1 MNIMKINRTFTFI
14 AAALLGFASCQEYD
28 QQVNY
33 PAPQPKSEIA
43 KKLVEN
49 TKYVYSIYTDN
60 SYKIHDAVE
69 VTELAYLN
77 NEGRSLRTFWYK
89 IDLTNPNIALECITP
104 LNKEAVGEGAGGSE
118 VLSKM
123 LSHVDREGH
132 KVLGGTNSDFG
143 GGAGPQGAYWMGGK
157 CIKSKFG
164 FLENR
169 PRCFV
174 SISKDKK
181 VHMGT
186 EEEYADY
193 VAANEANISELFC
206 GSPRLIKDGKIE
218 IAVPNDLDSES
229 HPRTA
234 IGIMPDKTTVYIL
247 VVDGR
252 RYTYSNGMYLQVLAD
267 CFQALGCEQA
277 LNLDGGGSSTFIVAK
292 EGTLG
297 DPARFEVKNWPNDG
311 GGIERELWNGLAIIQ
326 K

>member
-1 MNIMKINRTFTFI
+1 MKAMKINRIFTFL
-14 AAALLGFASCQEYD
+14 AAALLCFAACQEYD

-33 PAPQPKSEIA
+33 PKADPKSDIG

-49 TKYVYSIYTDN
+49 TKYIHSIYNDN
-60 SYKIHDAVE
+60 TYKLHEAVE

-77 NEGRSLRTFWYK
+77 NEGRSIRTFWYK
-89 IDLTNPNIALECITP
+89 IDLTNPNISLECITP
-104 LNKEAVGEGAGGSE
+104 FNKEAVGAGVE
-118 VLSKM
+118 PLSDM

-143 GGAGPQGAYWMGGK
+143 GGAGPQGAFWMGGK

-164 FLENR
+164 YLENR

-174 SISKDKK
+174 SITKDKK

-186 EEEYADY
+186 EEEYNEY
-193 VAANEANISELFC
+193 VAANEANMSELFC
-206 GSPRLIKDGKIE
+206 GSPRLIKDGKID

-234 IGIMPDKTTVYIL
+234 IGIMPDKTTVYIM

-252 RYTYSNGMYLQVLAD
+252 RYTYSNGMYLPILAD
-267 CFQALGCEQA
+267 MFYALGCEQA
-277 LNLDGGGSSTFIVAK
+277 LNLDGGGSSTFIVGK
-292 EGTLG
+292 DGQLG
-297 DPARFEVKNWPNDG
+297 NPERFEVKNWPNDG
-311 GGIERELWNGLAIIQ
+311 GGVERELWNGLAIIQ